1 MKRAHSP
8 WIAALLAILA
18 GTSMADVHKM
28 ARESLPVRRPEA
40 IDVTGLPPEC
50 RLFLSIPA
58 DSTSELLPWAQR
70 LSVAACRQAIEL
82 APVTDPEQFR
92 PMVTRL
98 EQAMEPSMAL
108 YRDAMARG
116 PAPIRILAAYGLGMT
131 NVNIIV
137 RARSAIHVPGNG
149 SAFGGAAY
157 GGRAYLDR
165 SRRLHQSLE
174 ALLVKERDAALAAF
188 HELARLAHADPASAR
203 ANQVMPVVIADAQR
217 QAPLLQ

>member
-1 MKRAHSP
+1 MKRAYSP
-8 WIAALLAILA
+8 WIVALLAMAA
-18 GTSMADVHKM
+18 GTSVADVHKV
-28 ARESLPVRRPEA
+28 ARESIPVVRPEA
-40 IDVTGLPPEC
+40 VDIIEFPSEC

-70 LSVAACRQAIEL
+70 LSVAACRQSIML
-82 APVTDPEQFR
+82 APVSDPEQFR

-98 EQAMEPSMAL
+98 EQAMEPSMAI

-116 PAPIRILAAYGLGMT
+116 PVQIQILAAYGLGMT

-137 RARSAIHVPGNG
+137 RARSAVRVPGAG
-149 SAFGGAAY
+149 GAFGGAAY

-165 SRRLHQSLE
+165 SSRLHNELE

-188 HELARLAHADPASAR
+188 HDLARLTR
-203 ANQVMPVVIADAQR
+203 ANPDAERANPVMPLVIADAQR
-217 QAPLLQ
+217 QAALLR